1 MSFFPLGIFIVA
13 ALYAS
18 VGHGGASGYLALGVL
33 ASLPAAELRPQA
45 LVLNLFVSGLSAW
58 RFGRAG
64 YFRKDL
70 FFPLITTS
78 IPAAYLCAR
87 LVNHPAVLQGV
98 LAAAL
103 FFAAAKLWGEGS
115 RSRMAPEA
123 RRVSKKTL
131 LAAGGFLGALAGLT
145 GVGGGIYLS
154 PLLLL
159 AGWAKVKEC
168 AAVSAAFIWVNSASG
183 LVGLWQAENLSPV
196 PWPWILAALAGGFLG
211 SRLGAG
217 SQREGLLKR
226 VLAGVLLLAAFK
238 LAAVVLRPVAA

>member
-1 MSFFPLGIFIVA
+1 MSFFPLGVFVVA

-33 ASLPAAELRPQA
+33 ASLSVETLRSQA
-45 LVLNLFVSGLSAW
+45 LVLNLFVAGLAAW
-58 RFGRAG
+58 RFGREG
-64 YFRKDL
+64 YFKKDL

-103 FFAAAKLWGEGS
+103 FFAAARLWGDRSRGGSVSVS
-115 RSRMAPEA
+115 RS
-123 RRVSKKTL
+123 VSKKTL
-131 LAAGGFLGALAGLT
+131 LAVGGLLGALAGLT

-183 LVGLWQAENLSPV
+183 LVGLWLAGNLAPV
-196 PWPWILAALAGGFLG
+196 PWLWIIAALGGGFVG
-211 SRLGAG
+211 SRWGAKIE
-217 SQREGLLKR
+217 REVLLKR

-238 LAAVVLRPVAA
+238 LSAAVFRAVSS